1 MQDSLKLGFFIQP
14 VHPPSRAYADVLCE
28 DREAVVLADRLGYR
42 EAFIGEHLV
51 DSAETITSSLAFI
64 ASLAD
69 ACPSITFGTGVLP
82 LANYHPAM
90 AAAQVA
96 MVDHLVHGRL
106 ILGVGPGVPGDAE
119 AIGDL
124 GSDRNRKTQE
134 ALDHMARIWSEE
146 PPYRIEGEFY
156 RTTTERSL
164 DRSIGVGVAVRP
176 LQRPHPPIAITS
188 IRPDSRGP
196 HAAGARGWT
205 GISATYVGAYV
216 VRAQIQSYLEG
227 RGSAGLSADPS
238 GWRVARSIFV
248 ADDEATARGYAH
260 REDGA
265 HGFYFHVMRTK
276 LTRAGALDVMRDF
289 PDQPDSELSPR
300 RCIERLVIAG
310 TPESVADQILAFR
323 NEVGAF
329 GTLLYT
335 GHDWT
340 DPALARRSME
350 LMANEVWPQIDR
362 AVRGTTP
369 QTSGTI
375 YSERRKQ
382 RMAAKPPNGKPRSQR
397 KRSCSGCSIRIPRSV
412 GR

>member
-14 VHPPSRAYADVLCE
+14 VHPPFRPYADVLRE

-64 ASLAD
+64 ANLAD

-96 MVDHLVHGRL
+96 MVDHLVQGRL
-106 ILGVGPGVPGDAE
+106 VLGVGPGVPGDAE

-134 ALDHMARIWSEE
+134 ALDHMCRIWSEE

-164 DRSIGVGVAVRP
+164 DPRIGVGVAVRP

-188 IRPDSRGP
+188 IRPDGRGP

-227 RGSAGLSADPS
+227 RRSAGLSADPS
-238 GWRVARSIFV
+238 GWRVARSVFV
-248 ADDEATARGYAH
+248 ADDETTARRYAH

-276 LTRAGALDVMRDF
+276 LARAGALDVMRDY
-289 PDQPDSELSPR
+289 PDQPDSELSTEAVHRASRDRGNPGER
-300 RCIERLVIAG
+300 RGPDSRIPQRGRRV
-310 TPESVADQILAFR
+310 R
-323 NEVGAF
+323 
-329 GTLLYT
+329 
-335 GHDWT
+335 H
-340 DPALARRSME
+340 PALHGPRLDGSSARPALHGAHGERGLAPNRSSRAWDDT
-350 LMANEVWPQIDR
+350 ANWW
-362 AVRGTTP
+362 
-369 QTSGTI
+369 
-375 YSERRKQ
+375 
-382 RMAAKPPNGKPRSQR
+382 NG
-397 KRSCSGCSIRIPRSV
+397 IF
-412 GR
+412 

>member
-1 MQDSLKLGFFIQP
+1 MQNPLKLGFFIQP
-14 VHPPSRAYADVLCE
+14 VHPPSRRYADVLRE

-64 ASLAD
+64 AHLAD

-96 MVDHLVHGRL
+96 MVDHLVQGRL
-106 ILGVGPGVPGDAE
+106 VLGVGPGVPGDAE

-134 ALDHMARIWSEE
+134 ALDHMLRIWSEE

-164 DRSIGVGVAVRP
+164 DRRDRSGRRGAPAAAAASADRDHLDPPRLPRAVHGGRSRLDRHLGDLRGRLRRP
-176 LQRPHPPIAITS
+176 GADPELPG
-188 IRPDSRGP
+188 GP
-196 HAAGARGWT
+196 T
-205 GISATYVGAYV
+205 
-216 VRAQIQSYLEG
+216 L
-227 RGSAGLSADPS
+227 AGLSADPS

-248 ADDEATARGYAH
+248 ADDEATARRYAH

-276 LTRAGALDVMRDF
+276 LARLGALDLMRDH
-289 PDQPDSELSPR
+289 PDQPDSELSPK
-300 RCIERLVIAG
+300 RCLERLVIAG
-310 TPESVADQILAFR
+310 TPESVADQILALPQR
-323 NEVGAF
+323 GRRVR
-329 GTLLYT
+329 
-335 GHDWT
+335 H
-340 DPALARRSME
+340 PALHRPRLGRSGARPALDGAHGE
-350 LMANEVWPQIDR
+350 
-362 AVRGTTP
+362 RGH
-369 QTSGTI
+369 
-375 YSERRKQ
+375 
-382 RMAAKPPNGKPRSQR
+382 
-397 KRSCSGCSIRIPRSV
+397 

>member
-1 MQDSLKLGFFIQP
+1 MPDSLQLGFFIQP
-14 VHPPSRAYADVLCE
+14 VHPPSRAYADVLRE
-28 DREAVVLADRLGYR
+28 DREAVVIADRLGFR

-69 ACPSITFGTGVLP
+69 ACPSIIFGTGVLP

-96 MVDHLVHGRL
+96 MVDHLVNGRL
-106 ILGVGPGVPGDAE
+106 VLGIGPGVAGDAE
-119 AIGDL
+119 ALGDL
-124 GSDRNRKTQE
+124 GSDRKRKTEE
-134 ALDHMARIWSEE
+134 ALEHMCRIWREE

-156 RTTTERSL
+156 RTTTQRSF
-164 DRSIGVGVAVRP
+164 DPAIGLGIAVRP

-188 IRPDSRGP
+188 IRPDGGGP

-205 GISATYVGAYV
+205 GISATYVGAHV
-216 VRAQIQSYLEG
+216 VRAHIQGYLEG
-227 RGSAGLSADPS
+227 RRSAGLPLDAS

-248 ADDEATARGYAH
+248 ADDEATARRYAS

-276 LTRAGALDVMRDF
+276 LARGGALDLMRDA
-289 PDQPDSELSPR
+289 P
-300 RCIERLVIAG
+300 VIWG
-310 TPESVADQILAFR
+310 TPQSVAEQIVAFR

-335 GHDWT
+335 GHDWV

-350 LMANEVWPQIDR
+350 LMAKEVCPRINSLLQNR
-362 AVRGTTP
+362 ARTP
-369 QTSGTI
+369 
-375 YSERRKQ
+375 
-382 RMAAKPPNGKPRSQR
+382 N
-397 KRSCSGCSIRIPRSV
+397 
-412 GR
+412 